1 MYSTFGQ
8 QQIRRIFQRFQG
20 LHKRRR
26 YLIPSMYQLVIWKVT
41 VAKIWNLRFFDIFLN
56 INILLNIYKI
66 MFEEMT
72 KSYPFFNIK

>member
-1 MYSTFGQ
+1 
-8 QQIRRIFQRFQG
+8 
-20 LHKRRR
+20 
-26 YLIPSMYQLVIWKVT
+26 MYQLVIWKVT